1 MFDDLTAYYHENVV
15 SAYIE
20 YRDIK
25 RSGTAGRSRD
35 IRSATIAAS
44 ALFHLR
50 EHLPVPN
57 QPTRP
62 ATEKLCPEYGLLG
75 DIVNAAKHK
84 TISHKTPHGTPLLAD
99 ATQIGEQIVITEY
112 LDEAGPYRFA
122 EKTVIVKLSDGSERD
137 LFEVLTV
144 VINYWE
150 NFLYSSGILP
160 SVRIFPNDSN
170 NHPRTRIE
178 WEENRLG
185 FEIVRG
191 HRFHQSMLL
200 QRFNYQNGTV
210 EPIDLTG
217 SQVKFNIYKPAY
229 EIDLSLTHDASG
241 KEFKKTITLSEGES
255 ETAAQCKTDEDR
267 QAYINSLPCA
277 HEALRQLAIEAGL
290 VNDSTDTEIIPN
302 KEST

>member
-1 MFDDLTAYYHENVV
+1 MFDDLTAYYCEYVV
-15 SAYIE
+15 SAYIY

-25 RSGTAGRSRD
+25 RSGTAGSSRD
-35 IRSATIAAS
+35 IRNAIIAAS

-50 EHLPVPN
+50 EHLPMPN

-84 TISHKTPHGTPLLAD
+84 SISQKTPHGSPLLTD

-112 LDEAGPYRFA
+112 LDDEGPYRFA

-137 LFEVLTV
+137 LFEVLTIV
-144 VINYWE
+144 MNYWE
-150 NFLYSSGILP
+150 NYLYSSGIL
-160 SVRIFPNDSN
+160 SSIRTFSNDSN
-170 NHPRTRIE
+170 KHPRTRVE
-178 WEENRLG
+178 CEENRLD
-185 FEIVRG
+185 FEIVKG

-200 QRFNYQNGTV
+200 LRFNYQTGAV

-217 SQVKFNIYKPAY
+217 SQVKFNMYKPNY

-241 KEFKKTITLSEGES
+241 KKFKKTITLSEDEGVAVS
-255 ETAAQCKTDEDR
+255 KCKTDEER
-267 QAYINSLPCA
+267 QTYINSLPSTQ
-277 HEALRQLAIEAGL
+277 EALRQLAIEAGL
-290 VNDSTDTEIIPN
+290 VNDSAETHTLNE
-302 KEST
+302 EST